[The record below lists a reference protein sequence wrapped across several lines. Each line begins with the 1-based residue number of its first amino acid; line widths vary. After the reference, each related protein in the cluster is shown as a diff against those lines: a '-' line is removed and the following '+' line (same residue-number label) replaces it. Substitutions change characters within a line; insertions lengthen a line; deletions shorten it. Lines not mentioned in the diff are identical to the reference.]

1 MRGERERLNRMLR
14 ERENFQPFY
23 GMPVLLLFQ
32 NKIKTDMF
40 GLFKN
45 DPAKKLRKE
54 YELLLEQARD
64 IQRSG
69 DLKAYARKLEEAERV
84 WENIEKLSPPK

>member
-1 MRGERERLNRMLR
+1 
-14 ERENFQPFY
+14 
-23 GMPVLLLFQ
+23 
-32 NKIKTDMF
+32 MF
-40 GLFKN
+40 GLFKS

-69 DLKAYARKLEEAERV
+69 DLKAYARKLEEAERI
-84 WENIEKLSPPK
+84 WEQIEKINTPK